1 MIFQSRVEKPL
12 RTRHRI
18 NSHVQTVVRNTQEK
32 SVIVKIITGPHLNWG
47 VKEGHSE
54 EVKAYGKLLGAGREN
69 GMCC

>member
-1 MIFQSRVEKPL
+1 M
-12 RTRHRI
+12 
-18 NSHVQTVVRNTQEK
+18 VRNTQEK